1 MRKADRAAAAV
12 TGRPEEA
19 IAIAMT
25 TAVTVVTAIARITET
40 EIAAIGEMTIDW
52 AVILTAPTREE
63 TEETGIVIGMTEEV
77 EARTLMTRRGEMTAE
92 AMTEDIAEAA
102 MRIVVVIVIAAV
114 IVAATVIPDIVAV
127 TNAVCKCILMAGISL
142 ILSLVVGRVWIKGSE
157 TYHSLLHTIRKAQVA
172 YAHEF
177 IVMPVLTIV

>member
-1 MRKADRAAAAV
+1 M
-12 TGRPEEA
+12 
-19 IAIAMT
+19 IAIATT

-63 TEETGIVIGMTEEV
+63 TEETGIVIGMTEG
-77 EARTLMTRRGEMTAE
+77 TLMTRRGEMTAE

-102 MRIVVVIVIAAV
+102 MRIVVIVIAAV

-127 TNAVCKCILMAGISL
+127 TNGKPVCKCILMAGISL